1 MLQDQQILAKIMAL
15 PPEKKAEVVDFIE
28 FLSQK
33 IKTAE
38 SQTTPSGQSRNGFG
52 SLKGTFVMSPD
63 FDAPLEDF
71 VDYM

>member
-15 PPEKKAEVVDFIE
+15 PPEKKAEVIGFIE
-28 FLSQK
+28 FSDQK
-33 IKTAE
+33 LKASE
-38 SQTTPSGQSRNGFG
+38 SQANPSGQSRNGFG

-71 VDYM
+71 ADYM